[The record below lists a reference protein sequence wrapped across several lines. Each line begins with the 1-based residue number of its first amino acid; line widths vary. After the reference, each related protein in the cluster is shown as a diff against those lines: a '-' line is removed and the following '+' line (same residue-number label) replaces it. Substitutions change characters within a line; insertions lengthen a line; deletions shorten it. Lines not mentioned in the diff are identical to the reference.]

1 MARSWCLRTCSD
13 SPRGC
18 RNSSS
23 AMASL
28 VPPSRPRLRPTRPT
42 SAPAPSPA
50 RSMSIRSGPS
60 RSSLVH
66 QWVGGNG
73 RDPALPC
80 LCHIDRLIRLATVGA
95 CERGVGGTF
104 VSDIFHEVD
113 EEVRREQL
121 KKLWDRYGNYAV
133 AAAVLLLVAVAAW
146 RGYLW
151 WEGKKAAESG
161 AAFEAASTLAE
172 TGKRSE
178 AEAAFGKIAADGTS
192 GYRHLAR

>member
-1 MARSWCLRTCSD
+1 SAEGSPPMAGSWCLRTCSG

-23 AMASL
+23 AIASL

-50 RSMSIRSGPS
+50 RSMSIRFGPS

-80 LCHIDRLIRLATVGA
+80 LCHIDRLIRHHYGGSVPPPDGA
-95 CERGVGGTF
+95 R
-104 VSDIFHEVD
+104 
-113 EEVRREQL
+113 
-121 KKLWDRYGNYAV
+121 AV
-133 AAAVLLLVAVAAW
+133 ALLHIT
-146 RGYLW
+146 
-151 WEGKKAAESG
+151 S
-161 AAFEAASTLAE
+161 
-172 TGKRSE
+172 
-178 AEAAFGKIAADGTS
+178 IA
-192 GYRHLAR
+192 